1 MRSPIA
7 SGGSAICIKKYLK
20 HGQLDAFKKICKGM
34 ETIRLFG
41 SMHILTVFVRVP
53 QKWGLQQKVCAD
65 NCYMSLLLHNNTFAP
80 KAIGA
85 Q

>member
-1 MRSPIA
+1 
-7 SGGSAICIKKYLK
+7 
-20 HGQLDAFKKICKGM
+20 M